1 VALPIHRSSNEELEN
16 DIKDVESG
24 HDDNELI
31 VTETSNHSSDSEE
44 TEIELI
50 RSARKRKL
58 GESAHESIDESKG
71 EKAGK
76 KQNRSQFDP
85 AKAQLKDLIFKC
97 NYGIPTKAAA
107 AKIEARKNKIKKKD
121 ADEEPGSP
129 NVSQPKKKEDEP
141 LILEDNI
148 SKKSNAMNPAAPK
161 VQVIDGRIVIN
172 QESLVVQ
179 SGQVDNNLDIGDT
192 FEESNTHITA
202 YSFSNRVHAKKWTPA
217 ETAKF
222 YRALSQCGTDFSLIE
237 KLFPARSR
245 LQIKSKFKREERDHP
260 GRIDYA
266 LAHRIP
272 LDLLEY
278 EAKTGISTDPN
289 KRKEREKE
297 QEIATS
303 AVDDEST
310 PITTSTSSEVQET
323 TANKKGTKSK
333 GKKGK
338 KSIFEDE
345 EISET
350 TEDSVTSSKAKKQK
364 ASATPVEEIEA
375 ENSITL
381 ADDEEILED
390 FQEEAMNVNQFD
402 YVDDIDTFD

>member
-1 VALPIHRSSNEELEN
+1 
-16 DIKDVESG
+16 
-24 HDDNELI
+24 
-31 VTETSNHSSDSEE
+31 
-44 TEIELI
+44 
-50 RSARKRKL
+50 
-58 GESAHESIDESKG
+58 
-71 EKAGK
+71 
-76 KQNRSQFDP
+76 
-85 AKAQLKDLIFKC
+85 
-97 NYGIPTKAAA
+97 
-107 AKIEARKNKIKKKD
+107 
-121 ADEEPGSP
+121 
-129 NVSQPKKKEDEP
+129 
-141 LILEDNI
+141 
-148 SKKSNAMNPAAPK
+148 MNPAAPK

-202 YSFSNRVHAKKWTPA
+202 YSFSNRVHAKKWTPV

-272 LDLLEY
+272 LDLVEY

-289 KRKEREKE
+289 KRKEREREREREKEREKEQEQE
-297 QEIATS
+297 QEIAVS
-303 AVDDEST
+303 AVDDESS
-310 PITTSTSSEVQET
+310 PITTSTSSEGQET
-323 TANKKGTKSK
+323 TANKKGNK

-345 EISET
+345 EITET
-350 TEDSVTSSKAKKQK
+350 TEESVVSSKSKKQK
-364 ASATPVEEIEA
+364 ASATPTEEVVA
-375 ENSITL
+375 EKSIIL

-390 FQEEAMNVNQFD
+390 FQEEVTNVTQFD
-402 YVDDIDTFD
+402 YVDDDIDTFD

>member
-1 VALPIHRSSNEELEN
+1 
-16 DIKDVESG
+16 
-24 HDDNELI
+24 
-31 VTETSNHSSDSEE
+31 
-44 TEIELI
+44 
-50 RSARKRKL
+50 
-58 GESAHESIDESKG
+58 
-71 EKAGK
+71 
-76 KQNRSQFDP
+76 
-85 AKAQLKDLIFKC
+85 
-97 NYGIPTKAAA
+97 
-107 AKIEARKNKIKKKD
+107 
-121 ADEEPGSP
+121 
-129 NVSQPKKKEDEP
+129 
-141 LILEDNI
+141 
-148 SKKSNAMNPAAPK
+148 MNPAAPK

-202 YSFSNRVHAKKWTPA
+202 YSFSNRVHAKKWTPV

-272 LDLLEY
+272 LDLVEY

-289 KRKEREKE
+289 KRKEREREKE
-297 QEIATS
+297 QEIAIS
-303 AVDDEST
+303 AVGDDESS
-310 PITTSTSSEVQET
+310 PITTSTSSEGQET
-323 TANKKGTKSK
+323 TANKKGSKGK

-345 EISET
+345 EITET
-350 TEDSVTSSKAKKQK
+350 IEESVVSSKAKKQK
-364 ASATPVEEIEA
+364 ASATPVEEIVA
-375 ENSITL
+375 EKSIIL

-390 FQEEAMNVNQFD
+390 FQEEVTNVTQFE
-402 YVDDIDTFD
+402 YVDDDIDTFD